1 MLLLHNIPGKLK
13 NEFAHSRKGR
23 ERGAW
28 FVYSPA
34 AIIIPLLRPKP
45 QICCGA
51 SGVFSDLPALQ
62 RNAIILSRL
71 RLRSSGTGSGDV
83 SGK

>member
-1 MLLLHNIPGKLK
+1 MLLLHDIPGKLK

-28 FVYSPA
+28 FLYSPA
-34 AIIIPLLRPKP
+34 AIIIPFTSSKTSNLL
-45 QICCGA
+45 
-51 SGVFSDLPALQ
+51 GVFSALPALQ
-62 RNAIILSRL
+62 RKAIILSRL
-71 RLRSSGTGSGDV
+71 RPRSRGTGSGDV